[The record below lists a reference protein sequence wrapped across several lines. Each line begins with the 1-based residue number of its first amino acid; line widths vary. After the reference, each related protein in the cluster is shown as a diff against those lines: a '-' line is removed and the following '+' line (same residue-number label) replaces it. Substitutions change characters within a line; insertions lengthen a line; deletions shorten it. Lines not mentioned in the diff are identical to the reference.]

1 MNLWIKISAPVAILG
16 LGIFVVITLFA
27 TKPEPEK
34 VEQEVRPLSVFVED
48 VRQEPVTLSVRTQ
61 GEVRPKTE
69 IQLVPQVSGR
79 VVFVSPAFEE
89 GGIIKRGDILI
100 QIEDTD
106 YRTAVTRA
114 EAEVAAA
121 ELALAKEVAGAEIV
135 AKQWKWEKLEKD
147 EPTELGLRR
156 PQVAEARSKVRAAKA
171 DLESALLN
179 LKRTKLVAPF
189 NGHVRKKDTGIG
201 SVVSVGQNLGTIFST
216 EKVQIRLPLTDAQ
229 MGQLGLPVA
238 FNAENSH
245 SAPQVELTARVAGM
259 QRKWKGY
266 IARTDAAIDQSTR
279 LYFAIAEVDDPYG
292 AAAVNGAPLAV
303 GLFVNAEI
311 AGQTLDSAFIIP
323 RSALRPNNKVY
334 VVAEDET
341 LSVRNV
347 EVFSSDTNRAILAS
361 GVAKDEKV
369 VISPISDP
377 KEGMAVTAARRDE
390 AAQLATLDS
399 QGKGAD
405 L

>member
-1 MNLWIKISAPVAILG
+1 MNRLIKYGAPVAILG
-16 LGIFVVITLFA
+16 LGFLGVATLFA

-48 VRQEPVTLSVRTQ
+48 VRQEPVTLKVKAQ

-79 VVFVSPAFEE
+79 VVFVSPAFEA
-89 GGIIKRGDILI
+89 GGTINRGDVLI

-106 YRTAVTRA
+106 YRTAVTQA

-121 ELALAKEVAGAEIV
+121 ELTLAKEVAGAEIV

-156 PQVAEARSKVRAAKA
+156 PQVAAARSKVRAAKA
-171 DLESALLN
+171 SLDSAKLN
-179 LKRTKLVAPF
+179 LARTKLIAPF
-189 NGHVRKKDTGIG
+189 NGHVRKKNTDIG
-201 SVVSVGQNLGTIFST
+201 SVVSVGQNLGTIFSS
-216 EKVQIRLPLTDAQ
+216 EKVEIRLPLTDAQ
-229 MGQLGLPVA
+229 MGQLGLSVA
-238 FNAENSH
+238 YNAENAH
-245 SAPQVELTARVAGM
+245 SAPQVELSARVGGM
-259 QRKWKGY
+259 QRKWMGY
-266 IARTDAAIDQSTR
+266 IARTEAALDESTR
-279 LYFAIAEVDDPYG
+279 LYFAIAEVEDPYG
-292 AAAVNGAPLAV
+292 AAAVNGAPLAI

-311 AGQTLDSAFIIP
+311 AGQTLDSAYIIP
-323 RSALRPNNKVY
+323 RAALRPNNKVY
-334 VVAEDET
+334 VVEEDET

-347 EVFSSDTNRAILAS
+347 EVFSSDASRAILAS
-361 GVAKDEKV
+361 GVSKGEQV

-377 KEGMAVTAARRDE
+377 KEGMAVAAARRDE
-390 AAQLATLDS
+390 AAQLATLDA
-399 QGKGAD
+399 QAKGAG